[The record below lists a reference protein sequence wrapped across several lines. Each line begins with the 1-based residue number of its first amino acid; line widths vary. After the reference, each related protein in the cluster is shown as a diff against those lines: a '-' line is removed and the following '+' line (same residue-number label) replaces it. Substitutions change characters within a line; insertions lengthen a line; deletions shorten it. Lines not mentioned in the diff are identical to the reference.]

1 MNKIK
6 FILMVISIPLLVSC
20 EKCFL
25 CWDCV
30 DVPIE
35 SYIHFD
41 NTDKYNI
48 AFTGRS
54 SYTDHLDDDVF
65 RPGTGYCVGSERL
78 TGVEMLKL
86 FKRDGDEGFLLEGD
100 TIKDFYFILFMN
112 RNKEVVLVWDL
123 RDTTQRWADESQ
135 WTMDSSFHEI
145 CYDDIQ
151 VQYHNTYTFS
161 DEDFE

>member
-1 MNKIK
+1 
-6 FILMVISIPLLVSC
+6 MVISIPLLVSC

-54 SYTDHLDDDVF
+54 SYTDHLNEDVF
-65 RPGTGYCVGSERL
+65 RPRTGYYVGSERL

-86 FKRDGDEGFLLEGD
+86 FKRDVDEDEGYLLEGD

-135 WTMDSSFHEI
+135 WTVDSTIIEV
-145 CYDDIQ
+145 CGGEMQ
-151 VQYHNTYTFS
+151 VQYYNTYRFS
-161 DEDFE
+161 NYDFAE